1 MKKTIIHW
9 FRNDLRLHDNPALLH
24 AIESGYA
31 LVPVFIVDN
40 MWYNT
45 QTSLGFPRADVFRKQ
60 FLAET
65 LLDLKKE
72 LEKLGSTLYI
82 FNGHTPDILL
92 ALNQALKPVAI
103 TAQREYT
110 WEELNQ
116 ENQIAQNAPL
126 KGIWGS
132 MLFPPDQVDFPT
144 ERSPFYFTKFKNK
157 VTALPFSPQA
167 VATPQSIPEHNPA
180 DIPGDLPF
188 FDPAKW
194 TGISD
199 TLAFKGGETRGLK
212 AFNDYMTS
220 NRPLQYNQTRDHL
233 AWEKAGSGL
242 SPWLA
247 NGSLSPRLLHA
258 ELANLQKRHPDQA
271 GEIQPFLEQLI
282 WRDYFRFLFLRYGS
296 GLFTTKGLRKTTPQ
310 MYNDREAFEQWREGR
325 TGEPIIDALMRQ
337 LKETGYIS
345 NRGRMLVSFY
355 LAKEM
360 KVNWQWGAA
369 WFESVLVD
377 YDVCSNYGN
386 WGYQSGRGTDSRVN
400 RRFNLKKQAEKFDP
414 DGELRKTVNSK
425 Q

>member
-24 AIESGYA
+24 ALEKGED
-31 LVPVFIVDN
+31 LVPIFIIDD

-45 QTSLGFPRADVFRKQ
+45 QTSLDFPRASKTRKQ
-60 FLAET
+60 FLAES

-72 LEKLGSTLYI
+72 LEKRGSTLYVLK
-82 FNGHTPDILL
+82 GHTPEILL
-92 ALNQALKPVAI
+92 TLNQALKPSAI
-103 TAQREYT
+103 TTQKEYT
-110 WEELNQ
+110 QEELDQ
-116 ENQIAQNAPL
+116 ENQIAQHAPL

-132 MLFPPDQVDFPT
+132 MLYQPDQVDFPL

-157 VTALPFSPQA
+157 VTELPFNPQPA
-167 VATPQSIPEHNPA
+167 ITPKSIPAHDPA
-180 DIPGDLPF
+180 NIPGDLPF
-188 FDPAKW
+188 FDPSEW
-194 TGISD
+194 VGISD
-199 TLAFKGGETRGLK
+199 NLPFQGGESQALEEFK
-212 AFNDYMTS
+212 DYISS
-220 NRPLQYNQTRDHL
+220 NRPLQYNQTRDRL
-233 AWEKAGSGL
+233 IWEKAGSGL

-247 NGSLSPRLLHA
+247 NGSLSPRLLNA
-258 ELANLQKRHPDQA
+258 ELARLQEKHPDQA
-271 GEIQPFLEQLI
+271 GEIQPFREQLI

-296 GLFTTKGLRKTTPQ
+296 KLFTTHGLRKTTPQ
-310 MYNDREAFEQWREGR
+310 MYNDREAFDQWTQGR

-369 WFESVLVD
+369 WFESTLAD

-400 RRFNLKKQAEKFDP
+400 RRFNLKKQTEKFDP
-414 DGELRKTVNSK
+414 EGELRK
-425 Q
+425 QWL